1 MKKLPDVTLVMVT
14 SLDRDTS
21 VKVLRHCKKLISFG
35 AVKLLTD
42 MTFSKPPKGIDVVPI
57 DKITSLPEYS
67 NFMVNKLV
75 DYIKTSHCLVVQTDG
90 FIINPGMWEDEFLKY
105 DYVAGPWAPFANM
118 VTGPGL
124 EGWITGC
131 GGFSLR
137 SQKFLKA
144 AASLGYDLGFFN
156 DPKYEQLGSEDILC
170 GRVHRMSL
178 RAQGIKFA
186 PKEVGFRFALSNGDT
201 EEKTWGASDQGQFG
215 FHGSMPHM
223 AEGLKAQSRKLYEED
238 LKNRVMRTGEV
249 IVYEKRYTP

>member
-42 MTFSKPPKGIDVVPI
+42 MTFSKPPKGIDEVPI
-57 DKITSLPEYS
+57 YKITSLP
-67 NFMVNKLV
+67 
-75 DYIKTSHCLVVQTDG
+75 
-90 FIINPGMWEDEFLKY
+90 
-105 DYVAGPWAPFANM
+105 
-118 VTGPGL
+118 
-124 EGWITGC
+124 
-131 GGFSLR
+131 
-137 SQKFLKA
+137 
-144 AASLGYDLGFFN
+144 
-156 DPKYEQLGSEDILC
+156 
-170 GRVHRMSL
+170 
-178 RAQGIKFA
+178 

-223 AEGLKAQSRKLYEED
+223 AEGLKARSRKLYEED

-249 IVYEKRYTP
+249 VVYEKRNTP